1 MENKEYR
8 VEKAIYR
15 LLNGIEMQYFK
26 GIFLECQLHHKN
38 LLPAVTD
45 YDLQFD
51 PSNFREKQ
59 YVILSLSVRVDF
71 MSLKVAH

>member
-1 MENKEYR
+1 MENKEYC

-15 LLNGIEMQYFK
+15 LLYRTEMQYFK
-26 GIFLECQLHHKN
+26 GMFLECQLYHKIQYH

-59 YVILSLSVRVDF
+59 YHMKFHIRVDF
-71 MSLKVAH
+71 VT

>member
-1 MENKEYR
+1 MCVENKEYCMG
-8 VEKAIYR
+8 KAIYK
-15 LLNGIEMQYFK
+15 LLHGKEMQYFK

-59 YVILSLSVRVDF
+59 YHI
-71 MSLKVAH
+71 